1 MVAVPMPPPLVPS
14 HLRAVTRGRS
24 PTRRM
29 VHLRERQC
37 LAPRPCGAI
46 PAEPVPQALQL
57 AMMGPYDAIPDE
69 PVPRALPTATL
80 DSAHRYFQD
89 TVYPGLRNPPGLEPV
104 RPEGFPDLIQFIRS
118 GNKVQNEFFEP
129 PP

>member
-1 MVAVPMPPPLVPS
+1 MVAVPMPPPLAPS

-24 PTRRM
+24 AARRM

-37 LAPRPCGAI
+37 LAPRPFGAI
-46 PAEPVPQALQL
+46 PAESVPQALQL
-57 AMMGPYDAIPDE
+57 AMMGPCDAIPDE

-89 TVYPGLRNPPGLEPV
+89 KSCIPSRMQPPQCL
-104 RPEGFPDLIQFIRS
+104 PES
-118 GNKVQNEFFEP
+118 
-129 PP
+129 